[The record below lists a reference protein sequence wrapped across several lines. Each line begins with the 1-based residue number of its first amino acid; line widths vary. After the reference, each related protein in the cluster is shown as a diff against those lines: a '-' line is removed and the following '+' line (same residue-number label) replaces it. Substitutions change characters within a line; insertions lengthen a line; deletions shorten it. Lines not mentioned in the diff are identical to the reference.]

1 MFLLLSKMHTRCC
14 FLHRFKVSQAGN
26 WWARA
31 KCCLPGTGGLA
42 GGNIFQN
49 GRLSSTS
56 ELWARERRSRDN
68 YQHSSSLVV
77 FFSSSGS
84 YFLCTTTVIL
94 MGCHLLIKVI
104 WGFSQ
109 HTDHKIELCIM
120 FRILSFNKTFY
131 KLSVYL
137 LTNNCPSQGP
147 AAWPVVSSAL
157 TARGELWRD
166 LSQVPIHLYYDT
178 QLVDDE

>member
-1 MFLLLSKMHTRCC
+1 
-14 FLHRFKVSQAGN
+14 
-26 WWARA
+26 
-31 KCCLPGTGGLA
+31 
-42 GGNIFQN
+42 
-49 GRLSSTS
+49 
-56 ELWARERRSRDN
+56 
-68 YQHSSSLVV
+68 
-77 FFSSSGS
+77 
-84 YFLCTTTVIL
+84 

-147 AAWPVVSSAL
+147 AACPVVSNAL
-157 TARGELWRD
+157 AARGELWRY

-178 QLVDDE
+178 QPADDEYSVTVKFYPWEFDQAWLLIIQNLF